1 MCPYRLSVGMMRTM
15 QASCRCHASIHSS
28 LKMGVLLQ
36 SSQFWPI
43 RTGTQ
48 ARGGENKR
56 GKYGLTAIKHQ
67 ITLHL
72 RICSWKHL
80 SGNRSPR
87 DVLKSGL
94 PWLSCHNRCGPNMNR
109 KDSTVAPGAPYSF
122 LNECLRGD
130 SPWIG
135 PVLPS
140 SGASESASD
149 ANPRQNDREMT
160 RND

>member
-1 MCPYRLSVGMMRTM
+1 MRTM
-15 QASCRCHASIHSS
+15 QASCRCHASFHSS

-36 SSQFWPI
+36 SSQSWPI

-56 GKYGLTAIKHQ
+56 AKYGLTAFQDQ

-80 SGNRSPR
+80 SGNRSAIASMNSR
-87 DVLKSGL
+87 L
-94 PWLSCHNRCGPNMNR
+94 PWLSCHDRSGPNMNR
-109 KDSTVAPGAPYSF
+109 KDSTVAPGAPYSL
-122 LNECLRGD
+122 LNECLRAD

-140 SGASESASD
+140 SGASEAASD